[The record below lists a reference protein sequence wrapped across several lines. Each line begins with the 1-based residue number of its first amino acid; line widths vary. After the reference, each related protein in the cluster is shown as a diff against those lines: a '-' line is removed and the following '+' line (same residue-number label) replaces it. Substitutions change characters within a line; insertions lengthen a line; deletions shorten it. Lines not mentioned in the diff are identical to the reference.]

1 MGMAFLDIDQ
11 PKTLGDWII
20 WLATMGVVFT
30 SPFGAVAI
38 ICSLREELMKRRAM
52 KEKEINSRSLSQALY
67 YAKKRNLVRFKKEG
81 EKTVMVLTEK
91 GRKRK
96 LQYDWENIK
105 IPKPDKWDGKWRLL
119 MFDIPEKHKGV
130 REGFRE
136 KLKKLGFLQFQKS
149 VWIYP
154 YTCEDELDFVGE
166 NLKIR
171 QYLHLLTAKIE
182 NDKDLALKFGI

>member
-38 ICSLREELMKRRAM
+38 IGSLREELMKRRAM

>member
-1 MGMAFLDIDQ
+1 MAFLDIDQ

-38 ICSLREELMKRRAM
+38 IGSLREELMKRKAM
-52 KEKEINSRSLSQALY
+52 KDKEINSRTISQALY
-67 YAKKRNLVRFKKEG
+67 YAKKRKLIKFEKEVD
-81 EKTVMVLTEK
+81 KTTMVLTEK

-105 IPKPDKWDGKWRLL
+105 IPKSDKWDGKWRLL
-119 MFDIPEKHKGV
+119 MFDIPSKQKGLSD
-130 REGFRE
+130 GFRY
-136 KLKKLGFLQFQKS
+136 KLTRLGFIQFQKS

-154 YTCEDELDFVGE
+154 YPCENEIDFIAEALGVGRYLQLFNIKIDNDGEL
-166 NLKIR
+166 K
-171 QYLHLLTAKIE
+171 AKFAIS
-182 NDKDLALKFGI
+182 